1 MQGSQQ
7 ISLIV
12 TVEDFKHFFKK
23 KQECTSSSPSGRHM
37 GHYKVMLDEIRLG
50 RRKRERMLHRE
61 LTYHPIG
68 GGGFELYITCILG
81 KAINTTCSKQQCLTP
96 VPVCT
101 TRPNMPNTSWNKLL
115 FLDLTRQTLIPGTMT
130 DYDATAAFDRVLSS
144 ISILTCERVG
154 LGEFMYHLLK
164 NMEL

>member
-1 MQGSQQ
+1 
-7 ISLIV
+7 
-12 TVEDFKHFFKK
+12 
-23 KQECTSSSPSGRHM
+23 
-37 GHYKVMLDEIRLG
+37 
-50 RRKRERMLHRE
+50 
-61 LTYHPIG
+61 
-68 GGGFELYITCILG
+68 
-81 KAINTTCSKQQCLTP
+81 
-96 VPVCT
+96 
-101 TRPNMPNTSWNKLL
+101 MPNTSWNKLL